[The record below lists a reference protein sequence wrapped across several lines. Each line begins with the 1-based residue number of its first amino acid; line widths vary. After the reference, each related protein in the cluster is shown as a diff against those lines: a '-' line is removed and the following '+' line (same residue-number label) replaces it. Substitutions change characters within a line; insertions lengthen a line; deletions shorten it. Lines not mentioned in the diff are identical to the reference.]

1 MVEAPQK
8 IKVLIADQ
16 QPLFRGGIRAVLTQ
30 EPDIDVCGEVESDKE
45 LLAIAGNV
53 VPDVILLDIN
63 LPPESGLSLAK
74 VIKQQLP
81 SVGIVILTPQTNN
94 DELFEAIKARAA
106 GYLNRDVP
114 SHELLDTIRQA
125 AAGGHPI
132 NDTFLARP
140 KVAKQVLEQFQELA
154 WGKEL
159 ESFVSPLT
167 PRETEIL
174 SYMAQGYLNKQIAI
188 SLNISEQTIKNHITS
203 ILRKL
208 DANART
214 QAVVTA
220 IRRGLITLSPGTQ
233 PPV

>member
-1 MVEAPQK
+1 MVEAPVK
-8 IKVLIADQ
+8 IKVLVADQ
-16 QPLFRGGIRAVLTQ
+16 QPLFRGGVRAVLSQ
-30 EPDIDVCGEVESDKE
+30 ETDIDICGEVSSDKE
-45 LLAIAGNV
+45 LLAICGNI

-63 LPPESGLSLAK
+63 LPPDNGLYLAK
-74 VIKQQLP
+74 TIKQQLP
-81 SVGIVILTPQTNN
+81 SVAIVIMTPQTNN

-106 GYLNRDVP
+106 GYLNRDIP
-114 SHELLDTIRQA
+114 SKELLDTIRKA
-125 AAGGHPI
+125 ATGGHPI
-132 NDTFLARP
+132 NDTFLSRP

-220 IRRGLITLSPGTQ
+220 IRRGLITLSPGAQ
-233 PPV
+233 HPE

>member
-1 MVEAPQK
+1 MVDANQK
-8 IKVLIADQ
+8 IKVLIADI
-16 QPLFRGGIRAVLTQ
+16 QPLFRRGIGSVLSQ
-30 EPDIDVCGEVESDKE
+30 ETDIEVCGEAGNGQE
-45 LLAIAGNV
+45 LLTAVGTML
-53 VPDVILLDIN
+53 PDVVLLDIN
-63 LPPESGLSLAK
+63 LPPDSGLDLAK
-74 VIKQQLP
+74 AVKQQLP
-81 SVGIVILTPQTNN
+81 SVAVVVLTAHSSN

-106 GYLNRDVP
+106 GYLNRDIV
-114 SHELLDTIRQA
+114 SNELIDTIRKA
-125 AAGGHPI
+125 ASGGHPI
-132 NDTFLARP
+132 NDTFLSRP

-220 IRRGLITLSPGTQ
+220 IRRGLISLSPGTA
-233 PPV
+233 P

>member
-8 IKVLIADQ
+8 IKVIIADQ
-16 QPLFRGGIRAVLTQ
+16 KPLFRQGITSVLAQ
-30 EPDIDVCGEVESDKE
+30 EVDIEVCGEANSGQE
-45 LLAIAGNV
+45 LLGKSGTLL
-53 VPDVILLDIN
+53 PDIILLDIN
-63 LPPESGLSLAK
+63 LPPDNGLELARA
-74 VIKQQLP
+74 VKQQLP
-81 SVGIVILTPQTNN
+81 SVAVVVLTPKPTNE
-94 DELFEAIKARAA
+94 ELFEAIKARSVA
-106 GYLNRDVP
+106 YLNRDVD
-114 SHELLDTIRQA
+114 SNELLATIRKA
-125 AAGGHPI
+125 ATGSHPI
-132 NDTFLARP
+132 NDVFLSRP
-140 KVAKQVLEQFQELA
+140 KVAKQVLEQFQELS

-167 PRETEIL
+167 ARETEIL

-220 IRRGLITLSPGTQ
+220 IRRGLITLNPGSAPQ
-233 PPV
+233 